1 MYVGVTK
8 LLWHRLSINPQKL
21 QVLKQSER
29 SFPFAPKSSDGTI
42 NSNNGSNSSSSGSG
56 NGDNNDSRSGDKNES
71 PLLRLDRAVKDIQQ
85 QIEMIFRHEQ
95 QPSSSSSSSSS
106 SASPSL
112 PLKPSQSTPQPSP
125 PPPQQQQQTN
135 KNKDNDKGF
144 DQDKRSEDILAIL
157 KSLRRL
163 TNLCRDLL
171 PGIV

>member
-21 QVLKQSER
+21 QVLKKSER
-29 SFPFAPKSSDGTI
+29 SFPFAPKSSDGITSS
-42 NSNNGSNSSSSGSG
+42 NSGSSSGSSNSSSSGSG
-56 NGDNNDSRSGDKNES
+56 NGDSNGSSSGDKNES

-85 QIEMIFRHEQ
+85 QIEMIFSHEQ
-95 QPSSSSSSSSS
+95 QP
-106 SASPSL
+106 ASPL
-112 PLKPSQSTPQPSP
+112 P
-125 PPPQQQQQTN
+125 QQQQTN
-135 KNKDNDKGF
+135 KGSDE
-144 DQDKRSEDILAIL
+144 DKRSEDILAIL